1 MLTDIYTWKQIS
13 SNNQSARSTFDFF
26 LFLLN
31 LLLGQISR
39 RTSKEDMETRT
50 RAENRCKSAG
60 IHREMSIHRQES
72 GDVDENPP
80 ELRQQ
85 LNDAYSKQ
93 KR

>member
-1 MLTDIYTWKQIS
+1 
-13 SNNQSARSTFDFF
+13 
-26 LFLLN
+26 
-31 LLLGQISR
+31 
-39 RTSKEDMETRT
+39 METRT

-93 KR
+93 KRYGAETIKVSFMKREQNLYSQERQS